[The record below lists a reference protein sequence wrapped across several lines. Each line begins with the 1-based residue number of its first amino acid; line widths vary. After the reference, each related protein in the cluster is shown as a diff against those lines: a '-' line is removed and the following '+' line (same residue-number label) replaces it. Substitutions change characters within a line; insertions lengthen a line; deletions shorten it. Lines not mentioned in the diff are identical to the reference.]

1 MISVLIPCYNEDPS
15 PLCQKI
21 LEVGRNIDGLEI
33 IVGDDHS
40 QDPVHLSPG
49 LKSVRIQRNP
59 QNLGYNK
66 NRNALARSSVNDK
79 ILFLDADVMPG
90 TQDFLEK
97 HLEALDAWPDKI
109 ICGGIYYGDKPSQ
122 TELHLKWLHGKY
134 REGLNAELRKK
145 NPGRAFHA
153 GNFSSAK
160 QVFLD
165 HPFPEKEKA
174 YGYNDT
180 IYGLI
185 LDKKG
190 LLLHIDNPVENLG
203 LMPHKKFLLK
213 AERAAQNLK
222 KMEGDPEFYPFLKE
236 IRLYKAVARL
246 RDSGMDKM
254 ALWWLEKRKSR
265 LLKKLHSESPSLRAF
280 DLYRLFLTLQAFQ
293 NKES

>member
-15 PLCQKI
+15 PLCHKI
-21 LEVGRNIDGLEI
+21 LEIGKNIDGLEI

-40 QDPVHLSPG
+40 HNPVQLSSG
-49 LKSVRIQRNP
+49 LESVRIQRNT

-66 NRNALARSSVNDK
+66 NRNELARSSTNDK
-79 ILFLDADVMPG
+79 VLFLDADVMPRSK
-90 TQDFLEK
+90 DFLEK
-97 HLEALDAWPDKI
+97 HLEALDTWPDKI
-109 ICGGIYYGDKPSQ
+109 ICGGIYYGDKPTQ
-122 TELHLKWLHGKY
+122 AELHLKWLHGKY

-165 HPFPEKEKA
+165 HSFPEKDKA

-180 IYGLI
+180 VYGLI

-190 LLLHIDNPVENLG
+190 LLVHIDDPVENLG
-203 LMPHKKFLLK
+203 LIPVEKFLLK
-213 AERAAQNLK
+213 AELAAQNLK
-222 KMEGDPEFYPFLKE
+222 KMERDPKLSPFLKE

-254 ALWWLEKRKSR
+254 ALWWLEKRKSK

-293 NKES
+293 NKDS